1 MAAIKHL
8 LHIDAPKEK
17 VYEALTTIHGLSN
30 WWTKQTKGEDTLN
43 GIIEFRFD
51 DLGFN
56 KMKVI
61 EMKPGESVSWECVDG
76 PPDWIGTHVNFYLA
90 ENENKTRVKFEHSG
104 WKEANDFY
112 AACSFSWSRY
122 LESLRQFCPTS
133 KGEAFGSEGY
143 RR

>member
-43 GIIEFRFD
+43 GIIEFRFN

-90 ENENKTRVKFEHSG
+90 EMKIKLG
-104 WKEANDFY
+104 
-112 AACSFSWSRY
+112 
-122 LESLRQFCPTS
+122 
-133 KGEAFGSEGY
+133 
-143 RR
+143 